1 MENQTTRRPAF
12 NIAMDLVA
20 YAARLKSVE
29 PHRLARRERTR
40 DVAIP
45 RFGIV
50 WVLRHFGL
58 PWQRIAKVLNFQ
70 DHTSVIHAYRRAE
83 QLRREDT
90 EFRRFTDQLM
100 QYALATEP
108 QIDVAA

>member
-1 MENQTTRRPAF
+1 MKNQVTRRPAF

-20 YAARLKSVE
+20 YAARVKGVE

-40 DVAIP
+40 DVSIP

-50 WVLRHFGL
+50 WVLRNFGL
-58 PWQRIAKVLNFQ
+58 PWTRIAKVLNFT

-83 QLRREDT
+83 QLRREDV
-90 EFRRFTDQLM
+90 EFRGFSDQLM

-108 QIDVAA
+108 QIEAAA